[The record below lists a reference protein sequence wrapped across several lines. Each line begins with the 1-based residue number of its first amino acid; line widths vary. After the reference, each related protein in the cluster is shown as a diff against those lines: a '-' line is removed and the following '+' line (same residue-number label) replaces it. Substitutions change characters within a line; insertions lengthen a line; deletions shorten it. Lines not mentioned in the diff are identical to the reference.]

1 MHPDRLSS
9 LSSDGLVPVEQQ
21 ENYAKAWSALVNE
34 AYKTLTND
42 VSRGEYLL
50 SLRGVRIEEQDK
62 MEDPALLMEILE
74 VREALEEA
82 ISEEEVQQ
90 IRQQNRGKYC
100 RGSENYVLTSSAD
113 ATADVLQT
121 LEDCLSAPKLDVDA
135 CKECLMRLRYMDN
148 VENVCKEWQ
157 PGKRIVLQ
165 H

>member
-9 LSSDGLVPVEQQ
+9 LSSDGSVPVEQQ

-74 VREALEEA
+74 VREGLEEA

-90 IRQQNRGKYC
+90 IRQQNKGGVASR
-100 RGSENYVLTSSAD
+100 EV
-113 ATADVLQT
+113 V
-121 LEDCLSAPKLDVDA
+121 
-135 CKECLMRLRYMDN
+135 
-148 VENVCKEWQ
+148 
-157 PGKRIVLQ
+157 
-165 H
+165 HH